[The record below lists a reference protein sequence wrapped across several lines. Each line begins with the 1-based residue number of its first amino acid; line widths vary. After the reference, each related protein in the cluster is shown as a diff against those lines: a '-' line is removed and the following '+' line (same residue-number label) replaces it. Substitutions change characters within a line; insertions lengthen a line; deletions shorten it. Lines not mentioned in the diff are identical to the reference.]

1 MKKLISNL
9 LLIMLSTHLLAQS
22 SIELKVGENLSY
34 RLLSGKE
41 FFDETIELR
50 NENESAKILPSLGL
64 TFKKNISP
72 KSHLGVGVQF
82 TKLGYVLVQYDDARW
97 PDEIVNGQ
105 YMPHD
110 TLDGFKMG
118 FTEIYLEIPLIYE
131 YRLLERTKWNI
142 DFGVGISPAYILNGR
157 NYIFSDREGDSEWPI
172 NYESGNYNRFQMPLT
187 AHFQMNYSVSDK
199 LYLLSSIGGAFHLT
213 GYFKGINIVERFCR
227 VGVYVGLGLRLNS

>member
-9 LLIMLSTHLLAQS
+9 VLIMLSTHLLAQS
-22 SIELKVGENLSY
+22 SIELKMGENLSY

-50 NENESAKILPSLGL
+50 NENESAKILPSIGL
-64 TFKKNISP
+64 TFKKSMSP

-82 TKLGYVLVQYDDARW
+82 TKLGYVITKKDSLRW
-97 PDEIVNGQ
+97 PSQITNGQ
-105 YMPHD
+105 FDPSKQSEGYKQEFVE
-110 TLDGFKMG
+110 L
-118 FTEIYLEIPLIYE
+118 YLEIPLIYE
-131 YRLLERTKWNI
+131 YRLLSREKWNI
-142 DFGVGISPAYILNGR
+142 DIGVGISPAYILNGR